1 MKQLESTQH
10 ASSRSVQERMRA
22 WMNSELAVSV
32 VSAYCWV
39 TVAISERMFGNE
51 SYQYRYSVWIEA
63 WLMQGL

>member
-1 MKQLESTQH
+1 
-10 ASSRSVQERMRA
+10 
-22 WMNSELAVSV
+22 MNSELAVSI

-51 SYQYRYSVWIEA
+51 SYRYRYNVWIEA